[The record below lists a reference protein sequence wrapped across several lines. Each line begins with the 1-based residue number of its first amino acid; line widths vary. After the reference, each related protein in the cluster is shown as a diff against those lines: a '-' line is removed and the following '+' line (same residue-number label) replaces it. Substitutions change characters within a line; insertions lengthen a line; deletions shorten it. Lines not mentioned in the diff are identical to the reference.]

1 MSEVSLKKR
10 WVLPSGLLLLKG
22 HLWRWLVLF
31 VPMCAGMFV
40 AQRSLFPRP
49 GDGWKKSALIWLDKQ
64 AVNLY
69 SRAKVRFGFSDE
81 FASRLLRVI
90 SKKG

>member
-10 WVLPSGLLLLKG
+10 WVLLSGLLLLKG

-40 AQRSLFPRP
+40 AQRSLFPGS
-49 GDGWKKSALIWLDKQ
+49 GDGWKKSALDLARQ
-64 AVNLY
+64 AG
-69 SRAKVRFGFSDE
+69 RE
-81 FASRLLRVI
+81 FVLASEGTIRLF
-90 SKKG
+90 